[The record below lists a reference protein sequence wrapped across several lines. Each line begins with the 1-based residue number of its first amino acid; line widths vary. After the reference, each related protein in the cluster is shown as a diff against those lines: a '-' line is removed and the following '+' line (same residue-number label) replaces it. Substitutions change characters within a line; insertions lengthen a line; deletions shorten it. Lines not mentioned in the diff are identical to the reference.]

1 MRSRLGRWRHLVV
14 LVPLGVAVGAVA
26 GFGFGDV
33 LFAVGVGAAF
43 GTAFGL
49 LLAWRAPNA

>member
-1 MRSRLGRWRHLVV
+1 MLL
-14 LVPLGVAVGAVA
+14 PLGVAVGAVA